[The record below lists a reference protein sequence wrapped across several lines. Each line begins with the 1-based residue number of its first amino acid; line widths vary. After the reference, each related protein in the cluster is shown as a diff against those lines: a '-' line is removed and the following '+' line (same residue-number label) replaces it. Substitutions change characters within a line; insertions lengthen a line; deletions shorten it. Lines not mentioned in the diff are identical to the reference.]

1 MMRGANTLVYLL
13 SFSLGI
19 SAHAV
24 SAGDSPYKNIV
35 ERNVFG
41 LKPPQGPVADAP
53 PPPSKIT
60 LTGITTLLE
69 NKRALL
75 SVQVPNKPLETFML
89 TEGQRDGE
97 IEVREIDEKAGTVK
111 VLNHGVEQTLDFKID
126 GAKPLPVIHP
136 TGVPA
141 GGLIVPTNATG
152 IPAPIRTIPT
162 RSLRLP
168 PIPGGPPAPG
178 QTSENPPL
186 PAP

>member
-13 SFSLGI
+13 GLSLGI

-41 LKPPQGPVADAP
+41 LKPPQGPTVEP
-53 PPPSKIT
+53 PPPPPPAKIT
-60 LTGITTLLE
+60 LTGITTLLG

-97 IEVREIDEKAGTVK
+97 IEVLEIDEKAGTVK
-111 VLNHGVEQTLDFKID
+111 VVNHGVAQTLDFKID
-126 GAKPLPVIHP
+126 GAKPVPVILP
-136 TGVPA
+136 TGAAP
-141 GGLIVPTNATG
+141 GGLVVPTNSV
-152 IPAPIRTIPT
+152 PAPIRTIPT

-178 QTSENPPL
+178 QSSGNPAL